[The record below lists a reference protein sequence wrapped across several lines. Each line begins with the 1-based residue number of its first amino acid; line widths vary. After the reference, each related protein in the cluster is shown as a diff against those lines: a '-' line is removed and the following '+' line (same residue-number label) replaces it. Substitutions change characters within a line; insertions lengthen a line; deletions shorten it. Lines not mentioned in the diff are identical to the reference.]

1 LKSTRVKSVNGVK
14 RIHLVRH
21 GEVEEAFQHR
31 YNGWNDITLSPRGF
45 DQIRSAAKQIGTT
58 PLLYC
63 SDIRRCKETAS
74 FFSAHKTLFSEL
86 IREKSWGK
94 HEGMSFDEIEQS
106 GISYTTFDQFIRELD
121 GETPEQ
127 FSQRVLLF
135 WSDTRETIPHNGTV
149 LTHGGVIYTILA
161 KENGISL
168 EESYCRFKVP
178 YGSVTEIDVS

>member
-1 LKSTRVKSVNGVK
+1 MKTCTVKSV
-14 RIHLVRH
+14 RFVRH

-31 YNGWNDITLSPRGF
+31 YNGWNDITLSPKGF
-45 DQIRSAAKQIGTT
+45 EQIRSVAKQISHS

-74 FFSAHKTLFSEL
+74 FFKAEKTVFSEL

-94 HEGMSFDEIEQS
+94 HEGMSFEEIEAS
-106 GISYTTFDQFIRELD
+106 GIAYHTFDQFIRELD

-127 FSQRVLLF
+127 FSERVLHF
-135 WSDTRETIPHNGTV
+135 WSEVKDTIPHNTTI

-161 KENGISL
+161 RENEISL

-178 YGSVTEIDVS
+178 YGSITTIELHSPETR